1 MLTDDLL
8 FPKNRRRNRDGHF
21 GGILSRANCSRD
33 TCDRDRLALAQI
45 TRRTAEWQTH
55 ASAAPRPAQRRGSG
69 RIVAPMAPRSI
80 PCDHRAGVED
90 ATATDRARTSIR
102 AFLFSRALSVF
113 LFSCPTQIEST
124 YSDRPQLSCVRGFAH
139 SARRADQTSRS
150 GLHGTRDF
158 AAGLTY
164 VALSRLRCWG
174 GLMLTQAVSAAR
186 MLLLKRMQTPGGCHA
201 PLRRE
206 SWRAD
211 SCQAKACMQ
220 EQQSARG
227 QYRLEQRAWRADS
240 CQAKACREHE
250 RSIQLRAGATGGDG
264 RSGHPRHCFRPVSS
278 DGMPM
283 SDGGTATRSDLLR
296 PSCDIYGHCK
306 TVSSRIALP
315 RCPPQHAPQPVG
327 LPLASPDAAEYL
339 VYFIARTKRCTRDPA
354 STQSSSLAL

>member
-1 MLTDDLL
+1 
-8 FPKNRRRNRDGHF
+8 
-21 GGILSRANCSRD
+21 
-33 TCDRDRLALAQI
+33 
-45 TRRTAEWQTH
+45 
-55 ASAAPRPAQRRGSG
+55 
-69 RIVAPMAPRSI
+69 MAPRSI

-240 CQAKACREHE
+240 CQAKACRDHE

-339 VYFIARTKRCTRDPA
+339 VRECAQGCMIEPQGLRWPRAKRERAGSDSQDRRA
-354 STQSSSLAL
+354 SLAVCCQLTTLAAVKLIKYEGGKVETGGERASPRARLTRSQ